1 MSTIGVKLAKSA
13 TKSIAHRVALVH
25 ALVLFVLLV
34 LPLFGLVL
42 ATTPSDLLASV
53 TTPAFGAAMWLSAY
67 TTLLSVVFTVLTGTP
82 LAWWIAVRKT
92 SIARLAGVLV
102 ELPIVVPPA
111 VVGVALLY
119 TFGRRGLLGDV
130 LGSVGVSLP
139 FTTTAVVLA
148 QVVVSAPFY
157 VQAATSTFR
166 SVPEDLL
173 VVARTLG
180 ASPTYTFFRVTLP
193 LAKSGLVAGIS
204 LAWARAL
211 GEFGATLLFAG
222 SFQGVS
228 RTMPLA
234 IYSAMESDT
243 RVAVALSLTLASIGT
258 LLLFVL
264 RTPRV
269 SHVAQQVYA

>member
-1 MSTIGVKLAKSA
+1 MNSGGHKIAPSA
-13 TKSIAHRVALVH
+13 TTLVCLMAAVH
-25 ALVLFVLLV
+25 ALLLFGVLV
-34 LPLFGLVL
+34 LPLVGLAL
-42 ATTPSDLLASV
+42 STSV
-53 TTPAFGAAMWLSAY
+53 SELMHGVTSSAFRSAMWLSIY
-67 TTLLSVVFTVLTGTP
+67 STTISVALTVVFGTP
-82 LAWWIAVRKT
+82 LAWFLASRKT
-92 SIARLAGVLV
+92 ALARVVAVLV

-130 LGSVGVSLP
+130 LASMGLSLP
-139 FTTTAVVLA
+139 FTTAAVVLA

-157 VQAATSTFR
+157 LQTATSAFR
-166 SVPEDLL
+166 AVPDDLIC
-173 VVARTLG
+173 VARTLG
-180 ASPTYTFFRVTLP
+180 ASPAYAFFRVTLP
-193 LAKSGLVAGIS
+193 LAKSGLVAGMS

-222 SFQGVS
+222 SLAGVS

-234 IYSAMESDT
+234 IYAALESDT
-243 RVAVALSLTLASIGT
+243 RVAVALSLTLASMGA

-269 SHVAQQVYA
+269 SHVEQSVQA